1 MSGPRRGSSAVLRVA
16 GPFDLALSL
25 RAAASFL
32 PARGAVLP
40 VLRAGVRLAGRPA
53 IVEIRQYGERPEAVE
68 ATASARIAGA
78 RLREIAGWLVTADL
92 DLRPFY
98 DLSAAHPVMGPVA
111 SSLYGLK
118 PLRPASLFE
127 MLIVAIT
134 EQQLS
139 LAAAFHIRRR
149 LIERFG
155 TEREEIWIFPAPA
168 VLAEASLAELQAS
181 GLSRRKAEYVGSIA
195 REVATRRLDLDAL
208 EGIADAEVRD
218 VLACQRGFGE
228 WSIQYVLTRGLG
240 RPDCLPAGDV
250 GLRRVVGHY
259 LAAGRRLSPTEL
271 EEAVSPFA
279 PYRSLAAYYL
289 AVHARLFR
297 RNPSSQPASPPSG
310 RARPRSREETTR

>member
-32 PARGAVLP
+32 PARGAVPP
-40 VLRAGVRLAGRPA
+40 VLKAGVRLAGRPA
-53 IVEIRQYGERPEAVE
+53 IVEIRQCSEQPEAIE
-68 ATASARIAGA
+68 AATPARIAGA
-78 RLREIAGWLVTADL
+78 GLRAIAGRLVTADL

-98 DLSAAHPVMGPVA
+98 ELSTAHPVMGPVA
-111 SSLYGLK
+111 SSLHGLK

-139 LAAAFHIRRR
+139 LAAGFHIRRR
-149 LIERFG
+149 LVERFG
-155 TEREEIWIFPAPA
+155 TACEEIWVFPTPA
-168 VLAEASLAELQAS
+168 VLAEASLAELHAC
-181 GLSRRKAEYVGSIA
+181 GLSRRKAEYVGGIA
-195 REVATRRLDLDAL
+195 REVAAGRLDLAAL
-208 EGIADAEVRD
+208 KRMTDTEARAA
-218 VLACQRGFGE
+218 LAGQRGFGA

-259 LAAGRRLSPTEL
+259 LSEGRRLSPTEL
-271 EEAVSPFA
+271 EEALSPFA

-289 AVHARLFR
+289 AVHVRLFR
-297 RNPSSQPASPPSG
+297 QNPPPQPAAPPSG
-310 RARPRSREETTR
+310 RARPRSREETMR